1 MTSDDYVR
9 ASDIAALTGI
19 PEPEVQEILKEYGSG
34 LHVRSVGRVRLYAPR
49 AVDVVRKHAGTRP
62 VPAPRPPRR
71 EPAAEPPRRVPRN
84 EGVMEVRRLR
94 DLLARQELTISRL
107 ADELA
112 RQETRIEALEAAR
125 DAHEHDLAL
134 HGEQIRVT
142 GDWVEYFDGAMDAC
156 REEIRRTWWDRLR
169 GRR

>member
-1 MTSDDYVR
+1 MTSDGSLR
-9 ASDIAALTGI
+9 ASDIAALTGL
-19 PEPEVQEILKEYGSG
+19 PEPEVQEILKKHGSG

-49 AVDVVRKHAGTRP
+49 AVDAVRKHAGSRPGPGPRPSRREPPRP
-62 VPAPRPPRR
+62 VPQ
-71 EPAAEPPRRVPRN
+71 N
-84 EGVMEVRRLR
+84 EGILEVRRLR

-112 RQETRIEALEAAR
+112 RQEKRIEALEEVR

-156 REEIRRTWWDRLR
+156 QEEVRRSWWDRLR
-169 GRR
+169 ERR